1 MGEHRICI
9 MGGTGFVGR
18 HLAAKLNELQIP
30 AKILT
35 RRREK
40 QRAVLVLPFTQVV
53 ELNVYDYERLKKEFI
68 GYDTVINLVG
78 ILNENGHSGAGFH
91 KAHVSLTRNI
101 VDACISAGC
110 KRLLH
115 MSTLNANS
123 NHPSS
128 FYLRTKG
135 MGEDY
140 VHTFARGI
148 RATSFRPSVI
158 FGDGDSFFNRFA
170 SLLKFAPYYFP
181 LACPDTRFAPV
192 YVGDVVTQIIAALDN
207 PATYGKRIEMCGPE
221 TYALKELVAY
231 TAELLGLHRKI
242 IGLPAFASRLQATI
256 IEYLVPG
263 KPFSLD
269 NYHSMQQD
277 SVCTNGIIA
286 GTSLKGVV
294 PTYLLNR
301 NTRNRYD
308 IFRQDYGR

>member
-1 MGEHRICI
+1 

-18 HLAAKLNELQIP
+18 HLAARLNELQIP

-35 RRREK
+35 RRRDK
-40 QRAVLVLPFTQVV
+40 QRAVLVLPLTQVV
-53 ELNVYDYERLKKEFI
+53 EINVYDYEALKKEFA

-78 ILNENGHSGAGFH
+78 ILNEPGHSGAGFH
-91 KAHVSLTRNI
+91 KAHVSLTRNV

-115 MSTLNANS
+115 MSALNANS

-170 SLLKFAPYYFP
+170 ALLKLAPYFFP

-192 YVGDVVTQIIAALDN
+192 YVGDVVNQFIAALDE
-207 PATYGKRIEMCGPE
+207 PATYGKRIELCGPE
-221 TYALKELVAY
+221 TFSLRELVEY
-231 TAELLGLHRKI
+231 TAQLLGLNRKI
-242 IGLPAFASRLQATI
+242 IGLPDFASRLQATLM
-256 IEYLVPG
+256 EYLVPG

-269 NYHSMQQD
+269 NYHSLQQD
-277 SVCTNGIIA
+277 SICSNGVIA
-286 GTSLKGVV
+286 ATSLKAVV
-294 PTYLLNR
+294 PGYLLNR

-308 IFRQDYGR
+308 HFRQEYGR